1 MTVTKAELRRFVEN
15 NRHAARLTSNLQ
27 APQNPL
33 RGPAFLRTYK
43 RQFDRMQDF
52 IREAVAARHQLQ
64 VVVNA
69 TGQILANAAFR
80 ALLQAHDLATLPW
93 ILAQVSPTGPDSRSQ
108 EQHGPSCFTAE
119 PQLVGGVCLEA
130 LDLLND
136 FGAPVKIFPLLREV
150 VPSRQVEIV
159 RLMLALDRV
168 QFRVAR
174 VLIAL
179 TPRAQLTDPFAPRK
193 QYEGISPT
201 RLADMQTD
209 LAKVSHEY
217 LSAASTHGATVLNLI
232 AVTGYID
239 KLLNNPALV
248 RFMAR
253 NFAGHLEV
261 YQELLDFRESGFQKR
276 APIAEQS
283 AWI

>member
-15 NRHAARLTSNLQ
+15 NRHATRLTRNLQ

-52 IREAVAARHQLQ
+52 IREAVAARHQLEA
-64 VVVNA
+64 VVNA

-80 ALLQAHDLATLPW
+80 ALLQAHDLGTLPW
-93 ILAQVSPTGPDSRSQ
+93 ILTQVSHTGPDSRSE

-136 FGAPVKIFPLLREV
+136 FGAPLKIFPLLREV

-179 TPRAQLTDPFAPRK
+179 TPRSQLTDPFAPRK

-201 RLADMQTD
+201 QLADMQTD

-217 LSAASTHGATVLNLI
+217 LSAANTHGATVLNLI

-239 KLLNNPALV
+239 RLLNNPALV

-261 YQELLDFRESGFQKR
+261 YQELLDFRESRFQKR
-276 APIAEQS
+276 TPTV
-283 AWI
+283 

>member
-15 NRHAARLTSNLQ
+15 NRHATRLTSNLQ

-33 RGPAFLRTYK
+33 RGPAFLRTYE

-52 IREAVAARHQLQ
+52 IREAAAVRHQLQ

-69 TGQILANAAFR
+69 TGQILANASFR
-80 ALLQAHDLATLPW
+80 ALLQAHDLGTLPW
-93 ILAQVSPTGPDSRSQ
+93 ILTQVSPTGPDSRSEDQ
-108 EQHGPSCFTAE
+108 QPSLCTAE

-136 FGAPVKIFPLLREV
+136 FGAPLKIFPLLREV

-159 RLMLALDRV
+159 RVMLALDRV

-179 TPRAQLTDPFAPRK
+179 TPRSQLTDPFAPGSNMRA
-193 QYEGISPT
+193 SPRRNWLPCKLT
-201 RLADMQTD
+201 WPR
-209 LAKVSHEY
+209 
-217 LSAASTHGATVLNLI
+217 SAMNI
-232 AVTGYID
+232 
-239 KLLNNPALV
+239 
-248 RFMAR
+248 
-253 NFAGHLEV
+253 
-261 YQELLDFRESGFQKR
+261 
-276 APIAEQS
+276 
-283 AWI
+283 